1 MAVWKLEPSFKK
13 SLYERTYVRKGDNVL
28 MVETGWRWGEFHV
41 TTEGDEPPV
50 LEEGVD
56 LFNCEYEVEMVEC
69 TDGCWEDH
77 DYSECDDETR
87 EWLEEFFENG
97 NSWFDLEEEGWLFDD
112 SEMILDCEPTITL
125 LEE

>member
-56 LFNCEYEVEMVEC
+56 LFNCEYEVEMIEC

-77 DYSECDDETR
+77 DYSECDDETQIGR
-87 EWLEEFFENG
+87 AHV
-97 NSWFDLEEEGWLFDD
+97 
-112 SEMILDCEPTITL
+112 
-125 LEE
+125 

>member
-1 MAVWKLEPSFKK
+1 MAVWNIQPSFKK
-13 SLYERTYVRKGDNVL
+13 SLIERTHYHKDGNTFVA
-28 MVETGWRWGEFHV
+28 ETGWRGGEFECE
-41 TTEGDEPPV
+41 TEDENVPKIS
-50 LEEGVD
+50 EDTD
-56 LFNCEYEVEMVEC
+56 LWNCDYEVEMIEC

-87 EWLEEFFENG
+87 EWLEEFFDEG
-97 NSWFDLEEEGWLFDD
+97 NPYFDLEEEGWLFDD